1 MNRDLMAPIAVA
13 KRCANELLPEELQA
27 ECLRYAIL
35 SGDTSAR
42 MNALQQKYDEE
53 HEVEQQEHEAYMR
66 KLEEQKRKAEFM
78 EAAHNLKE
86 LEQQALQREPKI
98 HTIVQQIELN
108 VAPKHLIMRA
118 ISQIAC
124 CALLRAMR
132 TNTSVRLLD
141 LSNNH
146 LTDAI
151 GKSVGKMLEKNKALR
166 PLNLGF
172 NELTPRSLGAIGN
185 ALKQNCVLTS
195 LVLESNPILVFNKEL
210 CASPANASVSMAPH
224 GSDSGA
230 TQHASI
236 EAFTSAIAT
245 NSSLTALNVFSTSM
259 NYDVGRALVQA
270 FAKNTSIISLEVGDN
285 SVLQSDLALFASHA
299 KKNQSQMEVA
309 QAKAVAIHAD
319 MRGHADELH
328 VEQAKLV
335 KRQEDRE
342 WHEANAKQCAEI
354 REQEEWERAR
364 VKAEEDVCRLIEIDA
379 LDKKYRE
386 KLDAE
391 KKAKAG
397 AKAKK

>member
-1 MNRDLMAPIAVA
+1 
-13 KRCANELLPEELQA
+13 
-27 ECLRYAIL
+27 
-35 SGDTSAR
+35 
-42 MNALQQKYDEE
+42 MNALQQKHDGEY
-53 HEVEQQEHEAYMR
+53 EVGQQEHEAHMR

-78 EAAHNLKE
+78 EAVHNLKE
-86 LEQQALQREPKI
+86 LEQQALLREPKTR
-98 HTIVQQIELN
+98 TIVQ
-108 VAPKHLIMRA
+108 
-118 ISQIAC
+118 QIAC

-132 TNTSVRLLD
+132 TNTSARSLD

-146 LTDAI
+146 LTGAI

-166 PLNLGF
+166 SLNLEF
-172 NELTPRSLGAIGN
+172 NELTLRSLGAIGN
-185 ALKQNCVLTS
+185 ALKQNCVLTP

-210 CASPANASVSMAPH
+210 YASSANASVSMALH

-236 EAFTSAIAT
+236 EAFTSAIAS

-259 NYDVGRALVQA
+259 NYGVGRALVQA
-270 FAKNTSIISLEVGDN
+270 FAENTSIISLEVGGN
-285 SVLQSDLALFASHA
+285 SILQSDLVLFASHA

-319 MRGHADELH
+319 MKRHADELH
-328 VEQAKLV
+328 MKQTKLV
-335 KRQEDRE
+335 KQQEDRE
-342 WHEANAKQCAEI
+342 WHEANAKQRAEI

-364 VKAEEDVCRLIEIDA
+364 VKAEEDVRRLIEIDA

-386 KLDAE
+386 KLDDE

-397 AKAKK
+397 AKTKK